1 MQHLAQCLRT
11 NMKSYCDFSA
21 TTYRPSIYTWL
32 NVCSRYTRT
41 CVNSSCKWIWSQW
54 PTILVPCLVAIF
66 ASTVLDSILKMKW
79 YWNIVLYIVIITW
92 LKVVILGD
100 TTMFAESLQPLNATV
115 DEAQRTVPMMTQL
128 SVLRALKLNQKA
140 F

>member
-1 MQHLAQCLRT
+1 M
-11 NMKSYCDFSA
+11 
-21 TTYRPSIYTWL
+21 
-32 NVCSRYTRT
+32 
-41 CVNSSCKWIWSQW
+41 
-54 PTILVPCLVAIF
+54 
-66 ASTVLDSILKMKW
+66 
-79 YWNIVLYIVIITW
+79 
-92 LKVVILGD
+92 ILGD